1 MDNKYL
7 GLTPPMGW
15 NSWNTVT
22 WEIKE
27 ELIKGAADAMVNS
40 GLKDAG
46 YEYIVIDDCWSE
58 KQRDKNG
65 KLVPDHWKFP
75 NGIKSVADYVH
86 SKGLKFGIYSCAG
99 THTCGGHPG
108 SFEHEFDDA
117 ETFAQWGVDYL
128 KYDYCY
134 KPDHIPGEILYKR
147 MSTALR
153 NCGRDI
159 MFSACNW
166 GNDNVYKWIR
176 ESGAHLFRSTGDIQD
191 NWESIK
197 RLALSQIGNECYG
210 GNFCHNDIDMLVV
223 GMHGGSNNEWINST
237 EQGVNVI
244 ADSGETMPKLGGCT
258 DEEYRTHF
266 SLWAIMN
273 SPLMIG
279 CDIRNMTPA
288 TKEILTNKDVIAI
301 NQDIECRGPYCIK
314 QWNNPDNVFSLVKPL
329 ANGDYAIGMFN
340 FGDRA
345 GEMSLQFWDIGLT
358 TASGRGLSVYDC
370 WKHEELGVFTERFCT
385 TVPPHGCMVL
395 RAKVVKV

>member
-1 MDNKYL
+1 MENKFL

-15 NSWNTVT
+15 NSWNTFT
-22 WEIKE
+22 WEINDK
-27 ELIKGAADAMVNS
+27 LIKEAADAMAS
-40 GLKDAG
+40 ELKDAG

-65 KLVPDHWKFP
+65 RLVPDHWKFP
-75 NGIKSVADYVH
+75 DGIKPVADYVH
-86 SKGLKFGIYSCAG
+86 SKGLKFGMYSCAG

-117 ETFAQWGVDYL
+117 ETFAEWGVDYL

-147 MSTALR
+147 MSAALR

-244 ADSGETMPKLGGCT
+244 ADSGETAPKLGGCT

-279 CDIRNMTPA
+279 CDIRHMTPA

-329 ANGDYAIGMFN
+329 SNGDYAIGMFN

-370 WKHEELGVFTERFCT
+370 WKHEELGTFTERFCT
-385 TVPPHGCMVL
+385 TVEPHGCKVL

>member
-1 MDNKYL
+1 MNNKFL

-15 NSWNTVT
+15 NSWNTFT
-22 WEIKE
+22 WEINDK
-27 ELIKGAADAMVNS
+27 LIREAADAMAS
-40 GLKDAG
+40 ELKDAG

-58 KQRDKNG
+58 KQRDSNG
-65 KLVPDHWKFP
+65 RLVPDRWKFP
-75 NGIKSVADYVH
+75 EGIKPVADYVH
-86 SKGLKFGIYSCAG
+86 SKGLKFGMYSCAG

-108 SFEHEFDDA
+108 SFEHEFDDT
-117 ETFAQWGVDYL
+117 ETFAEWGVDYL

-166 GNDNVYKWIR
+166 GNDDVYKWIR

-279 CDIRNMTPA
+279 CDIRRMTPA

-329 ANGDYAIGMFN
+329 SNGDYAIGMFN

-370 WKHEELGVFTERFCT
+370 WKHEELGTFTERFCT
-385 TVPPHGCMVL
+385 TVEPHGCVVL

>member
-1 MDNKYL
+1 MENKFL

-15 NSWNTVT
+15 NSWNTFT
-22 WEIKE
+22 WEINDK
-27 ELIKGAADAMVNS
+27 LIREAADAMAS
-40 GLKDAG
+40 ELRDAG

-65 KLVPDHWKFP
+65 RLVPDHWKFP
-75 NGIKSVADYVH
+75 DGIKPVADYVH
-86 SKGLKFGIYSCAG
+86 SKGLKFGMYSCAG

-117 ETFAQWGVDYL
+117 ETFAEWGVDYL

-166 GNDNVYKWIR
+166 GNDDVYKWIR

-237 EQGVNVI
+237 EAGVNVI
-244 ADSGETMPKLGGCT
+244 ADSGETAPKLGGCT

-279 CDIRNMTPA
+279 CDIRHMTTA

-329 ANGDYAIGMFN
+329 SNGDYAIGMFN

-370 WKHEELGVFTERFCT
+370 WKHEELGTFTERFCT
-385 TVPPHGCMVL
+385 TVEPHGCMVL

>member
-1 MDNKYL
+1 MENKFL

-15 NSWNTVT
+15 NSWNTFT
-22 WEIKE
+22 WEINDK
-27 ELIKGAADAMVNS
+27 LIKEAADAMAS
-40 GLKDAG
+40 ELKDAG

-65 KLVPDHWKFP
+65 RLVPDHWKFP
-75 NGIKSVADYVH
+75 DGIKPVADYVH
-86 SKGLKFGIYSCAG
+86 SKGLKFGMYSCAG

-117 ETFAQWGVDYL
+117 ETFAEWGVDYL

-166 GNDNVYKWIR
+166 GNDDVYKWIR

-237 EQGVNVI
+237 EAGVNVI
-244 ADSGETMPKLGGCT
+244 ADSGETAPKLGGCT

-279 CDIRNMTPA
+279 CDIRHMTPA

-329 ANGDYAIGMFN
+329 SNGDYAIGMFN

-370 WKHEELGVFTERFCT
+370 WKHEELGTFTERFCT
-385 TVPPHGCMVL
+385 TVEPHGCMVL

>member
-1 MDNKYL
+1 MDNKFL

-15 NSWNTVT
+15 NSWNTFT
-22 WEIKE
+22 WEINDK
-27 ELIKGAADAMVNS
+27 LIREAADAMAS
-40 GLKDAG
+40 ELKDAG

-58 KQRDKNG
+58 KQRDSNG

-75 NGIKSVADYVH
+75 EGIKPVADYVH
-86 SKGLKFGIYSCAG
+86 SKGLKFGMYSCAG

-117 ETFAQWGVDYL
+117 ETFAEWGVDYL

-134 KPDHIPGEILYKR
+134 KPDYIPGEILYKR

-191 NWESIK
+191 NWESIN
-197 RLALSQIGNECYG
+197 RLALSQIGSECYG

-279 CDIRNMTPA
+279 CDIRRMTPA
-288 TKEILTNKDVIAI
+288 TKEILTNKDVITI

-329 ANGDYAIGMFN
+329 ANGDYAVGMFN

-358 TASGRGLSVYDC
+358 TASGRGLSIYDC
-370 WKHEELGVFTERFCT
+370 WKHEELGTFTERFCT
-385 TVPPHGCMVL
+385 TVEPHGCVVL

>member
-1 MDNKYL
+1 MENKFL

-15 NSWNTVT
+15 NSWNTFT
-22 WEIKE
+22 WEINDK
-27 ELIKGAADAMVNS
+27 LIKEAADAMAS
-40 GLKDAG
+40 ELKDAG

-65 KLVPDHWKFP
+65 RLVPDHWKFP
-75 NGIKSVADYVH
+75 DGIKPVADYVH
-86 SKGLKFGIYSCAG
+86 SKGLKFGMYSCAG

-117 ETFAQWGVDYL
+117 ETFAEWGVDYL

-147 MSTALR
+147 MSAALR

-237 EQGVNVI
+237 EAGVNVI
-244 ADSGETMPKLGGCT
+244 ADSGETAPNLGGCT

-279 CDIRNMTPA
+279 CDIRHMTPA

-329 ANGDYAIGMFN
+329 SNGDYAIGMFN

-370 WKHEELGVFTERFCT
+370 WKHEELGTFTERFCT
-385 TVPPHGCMVL
+385 TVEPHGCKVL

>member
-1 MDNKYL
+1 MNNKFL

-15 NSWNTVT
+15 NSWNTFT
-22 WEIKE
+22 WEINDK
-27 ELIKGAADAMVNS
+27 LIREAADAMAS
-40 GLKDAG
+40 ELKDAG

-58 KQRDKNG
+58 KQRDSNG
-65 KLVPDHWKFP
+65 RLVPDHWKFP
-75 NGIKSVADYVH
+75 EGIKPVADYVH
-86 SKGLKFGIYSCAG
+86 SKGLKFGMYSCAG

-117 ETFAQWGVDYL
+117 ETFAEWGVDYL

-166 GNDNVYKWIR
+166 GNDDVYKWIR

-279 CDIRNMTPA
+279 CDIRRMTPA

-329 ANGDYAIGMFN
+329 SNGDYAIGMFN

-370 WKHEELGVFTERFCT
+370 WKHEELGTFTERFCT
-385 TVPPHGCMVL
+385 TVEPHGCVVL